1 MLVRIFFIS
10 LTSRMELY
18 KLQILAG
25 QASSGH
31 HCISITGTSV
41 GRCAAEIGS
50 SITPG
55 REDSTHF

>member
-1 MLVRIFFIS
+1 
-10 LTSRMELY
+10 MELY

-31 HCISITGTSV
+31 HCISVSCASV

-50 SITPG
+50 SITPV
-55 REDSTHF
+55 RKYILFNKQRNTF